1 MHVAVWGCYLS
12 ACTAILMAVQ
22 VLYFFLFKVL
32 VRRVSTKSVARP
44 AVKYEHSN
52 SETHPQRSNFD
63 HLSVG
68 QVAHNLPP
76 GLPGST
82 VSISLA
88 GA

>member
-1 MHVAVWGCYLS
+1 MLVQS
-12 ACTAILMAVQ
+12 ILMAVQ
-22 VLYFFLFKVL
+22 VLCFLLFKVL
-32 VRRVSTKSVARP
+32 VRRVSTETVAQP
-44 AVKYEHSN
+44 TVKYEHSDRA
-52 SETHPQRSNFD
+52 THPQRSNFD